1 MSCHF
6 IPPYLLARVATVQHD
21 VEVARC
27 GHATLAIDET
37 LRSRRSVPPPQVE
50 RAVAGPPGAPPAGV
64 DAWVVHSADHGSQLP
79 GRPVRAAGEP
89 TSGDPAVDEAAAGVR
104 ASLDLFADVYA
115 RDSFD
120 GRGAPVI
127 ATVHYERRY
136 DNAFWDGRQLV
147 FGDGDGRV
155 FDRFTKPVDVC
166 AHEFTHAVTQYTTG
180 FTYADQSGALNESV
194 SDAFASCV
202 KQRLLGHGPQEA
214 DWLIGEGIFTSAV
227 QGRALR
233 SMAQPG
239 TAYDDET
246 LGRDPQVGHMADYVH
261 TREDNGGVHLNSGIP
276 NRAFCLAATGL
287 AERGLAAT
295 SHEGAGRIWYAA
307 LVDGGLTRDAGF
319 EAFAAAT
326 VEAAPVVDDRARE
339 IVAWAW
345 GEVGVKV
352 LVPSAGGAVGSGR
365 SATPSPRSTPS
376 PPADPAGVPDDDRV
390 IVRRTGGFAGIERRG
405 EVRLGD
411 DPRTPEV
418 EQLLAHIDLRAVVA
432 TEPQPD
438 RFVYSFRLRGQQVT
452 LAEQSLTPELE
463 QLARLVLE

>member
-1 MSCHF
+1 MTRCHF
-6 IPPYLLARVATVQHD
+6 IPPYLLERLAASDAHPEAVSSGR
-21 VEVARC
+21 R
-27 GHATLAIDET
+27 TLAADQE
-37 LRSRRSVPPPQVE
+37 LRQARLS
-50 RAVAGPPGAPPAGV
+50 RAVHAPPAAEPGGPAWIV
-64 DAWVVHSADHGSQLP
+64 DTAKGGSTLP
-79 GRPVRAAGEP
+79 GTEVRKAGQP
-89 TSGDPAVDEAAAGVR
+89 ASGDPAVDEAATSVSATLAMYAEVLQR
-104 ASLDLFADVYA
+104 ASY
-115 RDSFD
+115 D
-120 GRGAPVI
+120 GQGAEVVT
-127 ATVHYERRY
+127 TVHYEQNY
-136 DNAFWDGRQLV
+136 DNAFWNGTQLV
-147 FGDGDGRV
+147 FGDGDGHV
-155 FDRFTKPVDVC
+155 FGRFTKPIDVG

-202 KQRLLGHGPQEA
+202 KQRLLGHGPREA

-276 NRAFCLAATGL
+276 NRAFYLAATAL

-307 LVDGGLTRDAGF
+307 LVDGGLARDAGF

-326 VEAAPVVDDRARE
+326 VEAARVVDDRARE
-339 IVAWAW
+339 IVAGAW
-345 GEVGVKV
+345 SEVGVDV
-352 LVPSAGGAVGSGR
+352 LVPSGGGAAGSGR
-365 SATPSPRSTPS
+365 SATSPPRSTPS
-376 PPADPAGVPDDDRV
+376 PPASPAGGPDDDRV
-390 IVRRTGGFAGIERRG
+390 IVQRTGGFAGIERRG

-411 DPRTPEV
+411 DPRTPVV
-418 EQLLAHIDLRAVVA
+418 EQLLARIDLGAVMA
-432 TEPQPD
+432 SEPQPD

-452 LAEQSLTPELE
+452 LAAQSLTPELE